1 MAKIFRYHVETPTG
15 ERLESNIPEYA
26 QAETIV
32 HFLQDKTQRND
43 LLIIEEHVPQL
54 LKGKLGRDPDLH

>member
-1 MAKIFRYHVETPTG
+1 MAKIYRYHIETPTG

-32 HFLQDKTQRND
+32 HFLEENMNRND

-54 LKGKLGRDPDLH
+54 RSGSLGRDPDLH